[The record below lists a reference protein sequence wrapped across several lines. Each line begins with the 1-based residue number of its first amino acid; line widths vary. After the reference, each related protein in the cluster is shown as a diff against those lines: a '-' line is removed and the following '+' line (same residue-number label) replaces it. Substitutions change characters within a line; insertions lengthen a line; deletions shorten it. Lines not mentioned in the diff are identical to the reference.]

1 MSSSPVPPPNTSI
14 RFRELGDFEID
25 RGVAAMLPVEY
36 CLDKGVAILGRVPSD
51 ARAPVEVGMIQS
63 QNEDLLSDLRRR
75 LGRPVTPVQL
85 NAFEIRG
92 AISRIY
98 DVKLGEDTGEV
109 VPIDATRRIEFAA
122 DQSPRKL
129 LEDLL
134 ATAVRRRASDVHIEA
149 YQNDV
154 DLRFRVDGVLHQVTT
169 PLSPDNVKRVISRI
183 KVLCSL
189 DLTEHRRAQ
198 DGRFSALFQDGTAR
212 RRIDFRVSIVPGS
225 YGEDAVLR
233 ILDPD
238 RFVLDAEKLE
248 MPADILKR
256 VRRLFQTPSG
266 LLLSC
271 GPTNSG
277 KTTSLYASIQE
288 LRKRGLKIVTTED
301 PVEYEF
307 PKVNQKNVTET
318 MGFADHL
325 KSFLR
330 QNPDVILVGEIRDA
344 ETAEIAI
351 RAATTGHLVL
361 STIHTSD
368 AVGAIGRLRVLGISD
383 DHLSDVLRGSLGQ
396 RLVRRI
402 CVNCRTEVPPLRE
415 LAESFYTTPPSQPF
429 FKGTGC
435 SACNGTGYSGRVGVY
450 ELFQPDDDLR
460 AAVASG
466 KPVEELRRLAREHGY
481 VPLVEDALRK
491 AEVGVTSL
499 EEVARC
505 VGPKY

>member
-1 MSSSPVPPPNTSI
+1 MAYNPLPSETNV

-25 RGVAAMLPVEY
+25 RGVAAMLPVEF
-36 CLDKGVAILGRVPSD
+36 CLDKGVVILGRVPAD
-51 ARAPVEVGMIQS
+51 PRAPIEIGMIQPKD
-63 QNEDLLSDLRRR
+63 EDVLAELRRR

-85 NAFEIRG
+85 NAFEVRG
-92 AISRIY
+92 AISRIF
-98 DVKLGEDTGEV
+98 DVKLGGETGEV
-109 VPIDATRRIEFAA
+109 VAIDASRRIEFAA
-122 DQSPRKL
+122 EQSPRKL

-134 ATAVRRRASDVHIEA
+134 STAVRRRASDIHIES

-169 PLSPDNVKRVISRI
+169 PLSPDNVKRVLSRI
-183 KVLCSL
+183 KVLCNL

-198 DGRFSALFQDGTAR
+198 DGRFSVLFQEEIAR

-233 ILDPD
+233 VLDPD
-238 RFVLDAEKLE
+238 RFVLDAERLE
-248 MPADILKR
+248 MPADILRR
-256 VRRLFQTPSG
+256 VRRLFQTPGG

-307 PKVNQKNVTET
+307 PKVNQKNVTES

-330 QNPDVILVGEIRDA
+330 QNPDVILVGEIRDV

-368 AVGAIGRLRVLGISD
+368 AVGAVGRLRVLGISD

-402 CVNCRTEVPPLRE
+402 CTGCRIEVAPPRE
-415 LAESFYTTPPSQPF
+415 LVDSFYRTPPTQPF

-435 SACNGTGYSGRVGVY
+435 NACAGTGYAGRVGVY
-450 ELFQPDDDLR
+450 ELFQPEENLR
-460 AAVASG
+460 AAMAG
-466 KPVEELRRLAREHGY
+466 GRPVEELRRLARDHGY

-491 AEVGVTSL
+491 AEVGTTSL